1 MLTAWRLFNF
11 KSVRDDTTIP
21 LAPLTVLAGAN
32 SSGKSTV
39 LQSMLMIAQTLQS
52 PVTERPIVL
61 NGPMVRLGTF
71 DDVRSYG
78 SDAGTVLVGF
88 ALRARAANIG
98 SDLADFVVSTSALTC
113 HVAFDVGDAQELSR
127 LHPTMQHSMIKYD
140 HRRGVAEAT
149 TEFWLRR
156 SSLAPRLIS
165 KHRLGAILGEFLPD
179 RIFDIEHIT
188 NSEENS
194 YTGRVFVNPQSH
206 FLPESGWTIRLIDGD
221 DLNTRLPRS
230 LKSSCGFVRSSFRG
244 FRYLGPLRDEP
255 RALYPL
261 STTADTTDVGLRGEH
276 TAAVFDLHRNTLVRY
291 LPSASFPAPAPNAP
305 ALDKTLRP
313 RSLEAAV
320 LDWLRYFGVVDTL
333 TTRDLGNLGHELKVT
348 TPGIA
353 EPHNLTHVGA
363 GVSQVLPI
371 VVMCLLAEEG
381 STILIE
387 QPELHLHPRVQ
398 TLLGDFF
405 LAASLAGRQVIVET
419 HSEYLVNRLRY
430 RIAASEGEDLAQTVK
445 TYFVEKNEK
454 GASVFRD
461 VKVNRYGAIAEWPK
475 GFFDQ
480 SQREIEQILLAG
492 AQKKK
497 AERSRGGND
506 GSSGA

>member
-11 KSVRDDTTIP
+11 KSVRDDTTIA

-78 SDAGTVLVGF
+78 SDAGAVLVGF
-88 ALRARAANIG
+88 K
-98 SDLADFVVSTSALTC
+98 
-113 HVAFDVGDAQELSR
+113 LS
-127 LHPTMQHSMIKYD
+127 
-140 HRRGVAEAT
+140 
-149 TEFWLRR
+149 RR
-156 SSLAPRLIS
+156 SSRTRWGAEKAVTVRVTVVFDVTDEEYGSLLHPQLVSMNQLVQEASTGKQREYHLGVTTDSVQRVADACFEGDSTGLIP
-165 KHRLGAILGEFLPD
+165 HRLFDFWVDSEDFNGEEFYSINPATHFLPD
-179 RIFDIEHIT
+179 HTSVI
-188 NSEENS
+188 
-194 YTGRVFVNPQSH
+194 GRDGESPFSADLLRRMPQDSQEVH
-206 FLPESGWTIRLIDGD
+206 SAID
-221 DLNTRLPRS
+221 
-230 LKSSCGFVRSSFRG
+230 KI
-244 FRYLGPLRDEP
+244 RYLGPLRDEP

-261 STTADTTDVGLRGEH
+261 STTADTTDVGFRGEN
-276 TAAVFDLHRNTLVRY
+276 TAAVYDLHRNTLVRY
-291 LPSASFPAPAPNAP
+291 LPSTSFPAPAPNTRGI
-305 ALDKTLRP
+305 DRKLRH

-320 LDWLRYFGVVDTL
+320 LDWLRYLGVVDSL

-348 TPGIA
+348 TPGVA

-445 TYFVEKNEK
+445 TYFAEKNEK

-461 VKVNRYGAIAEWPK
+461 VKVNRYGAITEWPK

-497 AERSRGGND
+497 TERSRGGND
-506 GSSGA
+506 GRGGA

>member
-11 KSVRDDTTIP
+11 KSVRDDTTIA

-71 DDVRSYG
+71 HDVRSYG
-78 SDAGTVLVGF
+78 SDAASVLVGF
-88 ALRARAANIG
+88 EFRHSGSTRWRAENLRTARVAVAFGVRAAEEASLLHPQLISTNMVVRDTSTGAEREYQI
-98 SDLADFVVSTSALTC
+98 DLSLDSPQEIADAVLEGDLRGLDATRVFDLRVVSDS
-113 HVAFDVGDAQELSR
+113 G
-127 LHPTMQHSMIKYD
+127 
-140 HRRGVAEAT
+140 AT
-149 TEFWLRR
+149 KPYY
-156 SSLAPRLIS
+156 SLFPET
-165 KHRLGAILGEFLPD
+165 HFLPD
-179 RIFDIEHIT
+179 
-188 NSEENS
+188 
-194 YTGRVFVNPQSH
+194 
-206 FLPESGWTIRLIDGD
+206 PESLE
-221 DLNTRLPRS
+221 PRD
-230 LKSSCGFVRSSFRG
+230 KSPSPPHLSRDMSHDSQEVQRAIEGI
-244 FRYLGPLRDEP
+244 RYLGPLRDEP

-261 STTADTTDVGLRGEH
+261 STTADTTDVGLRGEN
-276 TAAVFDLHRNTLVRY
+276 TAAVYNLHRNRLVRY
-291 LPSASFPAPAPNAP
+291 IPSSNFPPPALNAP
-305 ALDKTLRP
+305 SLDRAP
-313 RSLEAAV
+313 RNRSLEAAV
-320 LDWLRYFGVVDTL
+320 LDWLRYLGVVDTL

-348 TPGIA
+348 TPGVA

-445 TYFVEKNEK
+445 TYFAEKNEK
-454 GASVFRD
+454 GASMFRD
-461 VKVNRYGAIAEWPK
+461 VKVNRYGAITEWPK

-506 GSSGA
+506 GSGGA